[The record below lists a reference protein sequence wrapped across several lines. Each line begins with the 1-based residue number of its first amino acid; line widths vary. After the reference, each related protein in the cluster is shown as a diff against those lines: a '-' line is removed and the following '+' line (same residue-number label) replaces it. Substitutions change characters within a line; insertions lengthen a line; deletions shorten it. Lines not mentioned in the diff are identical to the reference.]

1 MGAGAD
7 LEPSVS
13 VVIPAFNAERTLAAV
28 LMSLEAQ
35 VPAPDEIIVVDDRSA
50 DRTAEIARELG
61 ATVIEPERRGF
72 AGGARNRGWD
82 AARGD
87 VVVFLDSDA
96 IPEPDWGAALQ
107 RGLREFPGAI
117 VGGART
123 FSARTPWGWVSHLQV
138 ETPYLPRGAPR
149 RVPFVS
155 SLCMAVP
162 RSLALR
168 WDESYGGEDAI
179 FCADALAAGV
189 PLVFD
194 PRIRAFHDHGRETFD
209 ELRRQQA
216 RLAYGLAR
224 CGRIQQEGA
233 HKRIFSRVP
242 LHYFGLIRLV
252 FIYRRV
258 RENRELRTRFLQVL
272 PRMAFAEWTLGLT
285 SLRYVVHR
293 PELRA
298 PERRERS

>member
-1 MGAGAD
+1 

-13 VVIPAFNAERTLAAV
+13 VVIPAHNAERTLGAV
-28 LMSLEAQ
+28 VTSLQAQ
-35 VPAPDEIIVVDDRSA
+35 APAPDEIIVVDDGSV
-50 DRTAEIARELG
+50 DGTAEIARELG
-61 ATVIEPERRGF
+61 ATVIRTERRGY

-82 AARGD
+82 AARAD
-87 VVVFLDSDA
+87 VVVFLDADA
-96 IPEPDWGAALQ
+96 IPEPGWGAALQ
-107 RGLREFPGAI
+107 RAVREFPGAI

-123 FSARTPWGWVSHLQV
+123 FAARTPWGWVSHLQV

-149 RVPFVS
+149 RASFVS

-162 RSLALR
+162 RSLSLR

-194 PRIRAFHDHGRETFD
+194 PRVRAFHDHGRETFD

-233 HKRIFSRVP
+233 HKRVFSRIP

-258 RENRELRTRFLQVL
+258 RENRELRSRFVQVL
-272 PRMAFAEWTLGLT
+272 PRMAVAEWTLGLA

-298 PERRERS
+298 SDRGERP